1 MSLASI
7 GGNRQNAAMSEHE
20 VIADLTP
27 TGILSYIEPENL
39 EALKYHGE
47 FGEYGPGEII
57 TEEGVRQY
65 HLFIIIYGTCEVVVC
80 SSEKEII
87 LGEIGPGDCIGEVS
101 ILEPGDATATVRVKE
116 TSVLWSLDVEQLQ
129 RFFEKCPV
137 AGGQLMLGIAQL
149 LCKRLR
155 TANQTI
161 LTHKLTPSHL
171 GVRCGRV
178 PEPIRPGDVD
188 GKDDRGGLFSGLLK
202 KKEQKPTIPTR
213 IRKK

>member
-1 MSLASI
+1 MGDS
-7 GGNRQNAAMSEHE
+7 E

-27 TGILSYIEPENL
+27 TGILSFIEPDNL
-39 EALKYHGE
+39 EALKFHGD

-57 TEEGVRQY
+57 VEEGVRQY
-65 HLFIIIYGTCEVVVC
+65 NLYIVISGVCEVVVGQGD
-80 SSEKEII
+80 KEIL
-87 LGEIGPGDCIGEVS
+87 LGEIGEGDCIGEVS

-137 AGGQLMLGIAQL
+137 ASGQLMLGIAQL

-161 LTHKLTPSHL
+161 LANKLAPAHL
-171 GVRCGRV
+171 GVRSGRFS
-178 PEPIRPGDVD
+178 EPIRVGDD
-188 GKDDRGGLFSGLLK
+188 TKGAKGGLFSGFLG
-202 KKEQKPTIPTR
+202 KKEQKPAIPTR
-213 IRKK
+213 IKK